1 MKREDFE
8 KANELIQEIKGLD
21 KTINFMEEHE
31 KPLKFIRLG
40 NNKGVRYGYVFE
52 QDNIKGVD
60 IHFDD
65 GLVEVIREYL
75 KTKRDNMQKELDSL

>member
-1 MKREDFE
+1 VKREDFE

-21 KTINFMEEHE
+21 KTINFMEER
-31 KPLKFIRLG
+31 KKQLKIIRLG
-40 NNKGVRYGYVFE
+40 NKKGVRYGYVFE

-60 IHFDD
+60 IPFDD
-65 GLVEVIREYL
+65 GLVEVIRDYL

>member
-8 KANELIQEIKGLD
+8 KANKLIQEIKGLD
-21 KTINFMEEHE
+21 KTINFMEERK
-31 KPLKFIRLG
+31 KPLKIIRLG
-40 NNKGVRYGYVFE
+40 NSKGVRYGYVFE

-60 IHFDD
+60 IPFDD

-75 KTKRDNMQKELDSL
+75 KTKRDNMQKELDLL

>member
-21 KTINFMEEHE
+21 NTIRFMEKHK

-40 NNKGVRYGYVFE
+40 NKKGVRYGYVFE
-52 QDNIKGVD
+52 QDNIQGID
-60 IHFDD
+60 IPFDD
-65 GLVEVIREYL
+65 GLVEVIREYI